1 MTDNHS
7 LPLAPYLAL
16 ARDLTALIVPVR
28 PRPAF
33 RETLEASLLAAA
45 RRQHT
50 LEKLAIAAPSA
61 LKLPEPS
68 WTWRELL
75 AEGREHRWAIGA
87 AAVGSAVSVAGVMAY
102 FWRQRGR
109 RAA

>member
-1 MTDNHS
+1 MTDNRI
-7 LPLAPYLAL
+7 LTLAPYLAL
-16 ARDLTALIVPVR
+16 ARELTGLLVPVR

-33 RETLEASLLAAA
+33 RASLEASLLEAA
-45 RRQHT
+45 RRQCA
-50 LEKLAIAAPSA
+50 LEKLTIISPATMRPI
-61 LKLPEPS
+61 EPA

-75 AEGREHRWAIGA
+75 SDGLDRRWVIGA